1 MPQLDG
7 DGFSLRLAI
16 GSLHGLRAP
25 VKSFSPCFFADVDLS
40 AGATY
45 VLNAE
50 HEERAFYLVS
60 GEIEIEG
67 VLFEPGRLVV
77 VRPDAE
83 VALRAVLKSRLVALG
98 GDIPGGAA
106 ICVVEFRV
114 VQPRAHP
121 RRPRR
126 LGIGQVFRYRGRSR
140 VHPGAG
146 IEGFMSFS
154 KFFATRAP
162 AKINL
167 TLHIEGR
174 RDDGYHELQSLVAF
188 AGAADYLTFE
198 PGEEFRADPRRAD
211 RDKPRAR
218 AATIWWRGPS
228 APCARKSPACAPGPF
243 IWSKRLPVAAGMGGG
258 SSDAA
263 AALRLLAR
271 ANGLSPDDP
280 ALYAAARKTGADVP
294 VCLTPR
300 GKMMSGIGERLGPP
314 IKLPPLFAVL
324 VNPRQPVETRA
335 VFAKLGLKPGENNGY
350 RRASR
355 RSPTNMDF
363 ESLLR
368 SLKKGRNDM
377 EDAACVLAPVIGHVL
392 AVLSGARGCRLARM
406 SGSGA
411 TCFALFETCRQA
423 GVAARAISRGHP
435 EWWVKTT
442 ILR

>member
-1 MPQLDG
+1 
-7 DGFSLRLAI
+7 
-16 GSLHGLRAP
+16 
-25 VKSFSPCFFADVDLS
+25 
-40 AGATY
+40 
-45 VLNAE
+45 
-50 HEERAFYLVS
+50 
-60 GEIEIEG
+60 
-67 VLFEPGRLVV
+67 
-77 VRPDAE
+77 
-83 VALRAVLKSRLVALG
+83 
-98 GDIPGGAA
+98 
-106 ICVVEFRV
+106 
-114 VQPRAHP
+114 
-121 RRPRR
+121 
-126 LGIGQVFRYRGRSR
+126 
-140 VHPGAG
+140 
-146 IEGFMSFS
+146 MSFS

-174 RDDGYHELQSLVAF
+174 RDDGYHELHSLVAF
-188 AGAADYLTFE
+188 AGAADYLTLA
-198 PGEEFRADPRRAD
+198 PGEEFALTLEGPTAQAAGEGGDNLV
-211 RDKPRAR
+211 AR
-218 AATIWWRGPS
+218 AERALREE
-228 APCARKSPACAPGPF
+228 KPGLRSGAF
-243 IWSKRLPVAAGMGGG
+243 HLVKRLPVAAGVGGG

-335 VFAKLGLKPGENNGY
+335 VFAKLGLKPGENNGFGGHP
-350 RRASR
+350 AIAE
-355 RSPTNMDF
+355 NMDF